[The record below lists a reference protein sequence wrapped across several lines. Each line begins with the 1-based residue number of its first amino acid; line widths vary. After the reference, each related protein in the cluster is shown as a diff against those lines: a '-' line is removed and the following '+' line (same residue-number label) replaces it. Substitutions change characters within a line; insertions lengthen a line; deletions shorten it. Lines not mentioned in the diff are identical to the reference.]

1 MQYQGSKFDL
11 EKREDERRMLQ
22 DLVGKNLTFL
32 SQLDGLDFN
41 LYSSIVLRRVSS
53 FGAVI
58 IWFSVSLDQALFSI
72 KALCC

>member
-41 LYSSIVLRRVSS
+41 LYSSIVLKRVTPHLQERPVQILQ
-53 FGAVI
+53 GAGCKRKD
-58 IWFSVSLDQALFSI
+58 LRA
-72 KALCC
+72 